1 MISNVIMVRKL
12 ALYHSD
18 SLKFAKVCF
27 VSQDMIYTIL
37 MNNPRALERD
47 VRFTAEGGVLC
58 KCQFSP
64 VG

>member
-1 MISNVIMVRKL
+1 MVRKR
-12 ALYHSD
+12 ALCHSD
-18 SLKFAKVCF
+18 PLKFAKVCF

-37 MNNPRALERD
+37 MNNPSALERD
-47 VRFTAEGGVLC
+47 VHFTAEGGVLC